1 MNLALGNLLPHL
13 KLPEAG
19 RLGADVLQDI
29 ECDDKEEL
37 QEWIDD
43 PQAHVDDTEPKRRQ
57 TALIYA
63 ARKGA
68 VQCVNAL
75 IDAGANLNLQAIGGA
90 TATYIAAQENQLECL
105 KLLVKARAK
114 LDLPIVGGATALHA
128 ATRNQNLEAMRL
140 LIDYGASMNA
150 VLRLASVDV
159 YGATPL
165 SLAVFGGSAEAVEIL
180 TSAGSPEAPLDEG
193 AFDIFLSW
201 KQKL

>member
-1 MNLALGNLLPHL
+1 MDQALGNLLPHL

-37 QEWIDD
+37 HEWIDD
-43 PQAHVDDTEPKRRQ
+43 PQVHVDDTEPKRGQ

-63 ARKGA
+63 ARKGS
-68 VQCVNAL
+68 VQCVSAL
-75 IDAGANLNLQAIGGA
+75 INAGADLDVQAIGGA

-105 KLLVKARAK
+105 KLLVTARAK
-114 LDLPIVGGATALHA
+114 LDVPIVGGATALHV
-128 ATRNQNLEAMRL
+128 ATRNRNLEAMRL
-140 LIDYGASMNA
+140 LVDFGASMNP

-165 SLAVFGGSAEAVEIL
+165 SLAVYGGSEEAV
-180 TSAGSPEAPLDEG
+180 
-193 AFDIFLSW
+193 
-201 KQKL
+201 